1 MSPKKPTTISVVVT
15 PLDTNQGEEA
25 LVREARKQKRKAVSP
40 TPQDEALD
48 REI

>member
-1 MSPKKPTTISVVVT
+1 MPPKKPTTISVVVT

-25 LVREARKQKRKAVSP
+25 LVREPRKQKRKVVSS